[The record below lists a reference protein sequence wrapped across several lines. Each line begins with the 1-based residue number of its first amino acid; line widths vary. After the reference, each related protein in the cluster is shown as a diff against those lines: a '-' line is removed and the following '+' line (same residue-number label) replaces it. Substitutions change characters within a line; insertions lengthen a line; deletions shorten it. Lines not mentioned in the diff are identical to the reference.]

1 MNIVSE
7 IKLLLKVNKEAKKYF
22 GDDPTMKSLLKN
34 WKTTLAGLIGI
45 LTMVGTSTGVISK
58 EVAGAIVTIATS
70 LGLLAAKD
78 GNVTGGTT
86 QQ

>member
-7 IKLLLKVNKEAKKYF
+7 IKLLLKVNKEA
-22 GDDPTMKSLLKN
+22 KN